1 VTEGSGSTVFLRI
14 NFKNTAEK
22 ANFKEASIM
31 LETVELRKVFKGKT
45 AVEEVSLYLDKGES
59 VGLIGPNGAGK
70 STTISMIS
78 SLLKPTDGDVRLN
91 GKSIVKNPQD
101 IRKVLGVVPQEIA
114 LYQELSAYENLKF
127 FGRIYKLNGIKLE
140 SKIQEVLEM
149 VGLRERQKDLIRTFS
164 GGMKR
169 RINIAAALLHDPQ
182 IVIMD
187 EPTVGIDPQ
196 SRHHILDTVRLLNR
210 EKGTTVLYTSHYM
223 EEVEQLCNRLYIMD
237 HGRIIA
243 SGTQGELRRILS
255 GEDTLHI
262 ELNAPSPELVQ
273 ELQAINPVRQV
284 EETETD
290 LKLIVLKQSNILSQV
305 VQAAERHNVQI
316 VNIHVHTPSLE
327 DVFLH
332 LTGRKLRD

>member
-1 VTEGSGSTVFLRI
+1 
-14 NFKNTAEK
+14 
-22 ANFKEASIM
+22 M
-31 LETVELRKVFKGKT
+31 LETVELRKIFKGKT

-59 VGLIGPNGAGK
+59 VGLLGPNGAGK

-78 SLLKPTDGDVRLN
+78 SLLRPTSGDVRLN

-114 LYQELSAYENLKF
+114 LYNELSAHENLKF
-127 FGRIYKLNGIKLE
+127 FGRIYKLKGKPLDN
-140 SKIQEVLEM
+140 KIQEVLEM
-149 VGLRERQKDLIRTFS
+149 VGLRDRQKEMIKTFS

-196 SRHHILDTVRLLNR
+196 TRNHILDTVRLLNR

-223 EEVEQLCNRLYIMD
+223 EEVEQLCSRMYIMD
-237 HGRIIA
+237 HGRVIA
-243 SGTQGELRRILS
+243 SGTQEELRRILS
-255 GEDTLHI
+255 GEDLLLI
-262 ELNAPSPELVQ
+262 QLNEPSSELAQ
-273 ELQAINPVRQV
+273 ELRTWKPVRQV
-284 EETETD
+284 EETEAG
-290 LKLIVLKQSNILSQV
+290 LKLIVMKQSGILTGV
-305 VQAAERHNVQI
+305 VQAAERLGVQI

-327 DVFLH
+327 DIFLH
-332 LTGRKLRD
+332 MTGRKLRD